1 MSIMISQRLRG
12 DKMASRHSNHTL
24 TSCGIFLISWIRKII
39 SGEPGLTK
47 RMLQKK
53 IIEFLG
59 LKKNILALLS
69 MVILVGLG
77 EKMAE
82 RFLPLYLMALGGG
95 AFSIGLLN
103 GMDNLLSALYSFP
116 GGYASDK
123 LGYKRALL
131 LFNLISMSGY
141 VIVILFPYWQAVLI
155 GSIFFIS
162 WTAISL
168 PATMD
173 MVSKVLPKNK
183 RTMGVSLHSL
193 VRRIPMALGPVIG
206 GAMIGIFGE
215 TKGIRMAFIAALI
228 LAGVS
233 LAMQHLMIDDERQK
247 AAKEKSTALRG
258 FSLISAPL
266 RKLLVSDILIRFC
279 EQIPYAFVVIWCVR
293 VNNISPLQ
301 FGLLT
306 TIEMIT
312 AMLVYIP
319 VAYLADKTSK
329 KPFVVTTFIFFT
341 MFPLVLLF
349 ASSFWIMVIAFIV
362 RGLKEFGEP
371 TRKALIMDLAPEDR
385 KAATFGI
392 YYLIRDVI
400 VSIAA
405 FGGALLWDAST
416 MQYIVDKTG
425 LGRSLLPFVQSAA
438 SPKANFLVAFSFGL
452 LGTIYFALFGRDLG
466 HLTITIKSK
475 QKE

>member
-1 MSIMISQRLRG
+1 MQVVKPRQRIT
-12 DKMASRHSNHTL
+12 D
-24 TSCGIFLISWIRKII
+24 
-39 SGEPGLTK
+39 
-47 RMLQKK
+47 
-53 IIEFLG
+53 FLG
-59 LKKNILALLS
+59 LKKNIVALLA

-103 GMDNLLSALYSFP
+103 GLDNLLSALYSFP

-131 LFNLISMSGY
+131 LFNLIAMAGY
-141 VIVILFPYWQAVLI
+141 VVVIAIPNWHAVILGAILFV
-155 GSIFFIS
+155 S

-173 MVSKVLPKNK
+173 MVATVLPKNK

-206 GAMIGIFGE
+206 GALIGAFGE
-215 TKGIRMAFIAALI
+215 TQGVRLAFIVALV

-233 LAMQHLMIDDERQK
+233 LILQQVMIADEKRTL
-247 AAKEKSTALRG
+247 AEKGSSTSYGLT
-258 FSLISAPL
+258 LLNPPL
-266 RKLLVSDILIRFC
+266 CNLLVSDILVRFC
-279 EQIPYAFVVIWCVR
+279 EQIPYAFVVIWCVSI
-293 VNNISPLQ
+293 NKITPLQ

-319 VAYLADKTSK
+319 VAYLADKSTK
-329 KPFVVTTFIFFT
+329 KPFVVTTFVFFT
-341 MFPLVLLF
+341 MFPLILLV
-349 ASSFWIMVIAFIV
+349 AQSFWIMAIAFVI

-371 TRKALIMDLAPEDR
+371 TRKALIMDLAPDGR
-385 KAATFGI
+385 KAATFGV
-392 YYLIRDVI
+392 YYLVRDII
-400 VSIAA
+400 VAIAA

-416 MQYIVDKTG
+416 ANLIIDTVGIGQP
-425 LGRSLLPFVQSAA
+425 LLPFFNSIT
-438 SPKANFLVAFSFGL
+438 SPATNFLVAFGFGL
-452 LGTIYFALFGRDLG
+452 AGTLYFVLFGQDLG
-466 HLTITIKSK
+466 RAAISVTQTQSA
-475 QKE
+475 KE